1 MRGFLYAISGDALR
15 NGDISEPF
23 DGHFPA
29 GQAMTDQLVS
39 PDELSS
45 WLTEED
51 LHFYVEQITRT
62 GFRGGLNWYRNINRL
77 PAITAPFLGATIEQ
91 PSFYM
96 GGSTDLI
103 AGNTPEAISAMQ
115 QALGDLRHCE
125 IIEGAGHWLQ
135 QECAS
140 EVSSAMVAFLEELD

>member
-1 MRGFLYAISGDALR
+1 M
-15 NGDISEPF
+15 P
-23 DGHFPA
+23 
-29 GQAMTDQLVS
+29 
-39 PDELSS
+39 S

-51 LHFYVEQITRT
+51 LHFYVEELTRT
-62 GFRGGLNWYRNINRL
+62 GYRGGLNWYRNINRL

-103 AGNTPEAISAMQ
+103 AGNTPEAIGAMR
-115 QALGDLRHCE
+115 QALGDLRRCE

-135 QECAS
+135 QECAA
-140 EVSSAMVAFLEELD
+140 EVSSARVAFLGDLN